1 MNVFKLTRVQEAY
14 GRDYRQ
20 AYPIIGEICAHDLQR
35 RCELIEERE
44 KMIGEIGEHMSSVFY
59 ERMDSYLIRRDTVC
73 GSDLDA
79 LLEKIEKFLGV
90 PPV

>member
-1 MNVFKLTRVQEAY
+1 MSAFKLTHVQAY
-14 GRDYRQ
+14 GCS
-20 AYPIIGEICAHDLQR
+20 EICAHDLQR

-59 ERMDSYLIRRDTVC
+59 ERMGSYLIRRDVVC
-73 GSDLDA
+73 GADLDA